1 VKISEF
7 KNAKAVRPELVS
19 ISVDDFEARCRA
31 FVEKPLVR
39 SPVEDEVKDRPG
51 EAENIYR
58 HAETKERGAA
68 FAPVVLKAGTTRKA
82 ANVVEVHAFVADLD
96 DVGDDVVD
104 GILRTLESAGVRHWG
119 WTTFGHG
126 WKHPRGA
133 WRIVVPFAA
142 PVVVEDTPGLWLA
155 VWSRI
160 GEALFRGAVDGS
172 TKDACR
178 LHFYAGA
185 PLIVGTLERGW
196 WENDAPLW
204 TSGGVEVLDPT
215 AIVEDARASLA
226 ATVAANAARPKTSIA
241 AEAMTEAEAV
251 RQWGAATLARE
262 LGKLGAV
269 PDKQKHDALLR
280 TARLLGGYVPHALS
294 EGEVFSSLVGVL
306 GVWRA
311 QGKRVGPQAKD
322 EATIRD
328 GINHGKGD
336 PIWPKSRELDRYL
349 YTLDDVDEEI
359 LARVNEWADRAA
371 AGEDV
376 NADDVEGEDVNDAEG
391 EDEKKTPAGDDAG
404 VRLRLVQGGPDT
416 ARTVEK
422 VSPDIV
428 ADKLWARFAALP
440 GIPGLFARE
449 MEARVDYRQPGL
461 MLGGGLALCSILGMR
476 RFVFEGL
483 TSGIVVCSVA
493 GTSTGKGA
501 PQDLVV
507 AVLKQ
512 TWGAI
517 LGPDDFVS
525 SASFL
530 AGLEEAVKAQ
540 IGQAYV
546 VDEYG
551 PQLKVMLN
559 DHNVAMGALRGALLK
574 ITSANTKTLSFAKP
588 QGQGGGKREMIA
600 PTIVLYGSTTPEA
613 LHDALSSLSTR
624 DGYMGRHVWFTDLSV
639 LPRFNRAVKRGP
651 IDPALVAAVDKAREA
666 HQAWIS
672 RVPSDG
678 VSLYVPDEVTIDPA
692 AAEFLLN
699 FREACDERR
708 RKQTDEM
715 VEGSTGRTAEQAKR
729 IALALAVASDTRGG
743 IPRIDLTIIRLACDI
758 AEHSATVIEKHLA
771 SQAGGADPWERKVA
785 KVRRAV
791 ARLSDRGE
799 ALTRSNLMR
808 SANLGADDVQDVLI
822 FWKESGQEE
831 RYGTAGLLKVKTK
844 APAGA
849 RDGEG

>member
-1 VKISEF
+1 MKISEF

-19 ISVDDFEARCRA
+19 LSVDDFEARCRA
-31 FVEKPLVR
+31 YTQKPLVR

-104 GILRTLESAGVRHWG
+104 GIVRTLDAAGLRFWG

-133 WRIVVPFAA
+133 WRIVVPFAS
-142 PVVVEDTPGLWLA
+142 PVVVEDAPGLWLA
-155 VWSRI
+155 VWSRLS
-160 GEALFRGAVDGS
+160 EALFRGAVDGS
-172 TKDACR
+172 TKDVCR
-178 LHFYAGA
+178 LHFYAAA
-185 PLIVGTLERGW
+185 PLIVGTLERGA
-196 WENDAPLW
+196 WENDPPLW
-204 TSGGVEVLDPT
+204 ISGGAEVFDPS
-215 AIVEDARASLA
+215 AVVDDARASMA
-226 ATVAANAARPKTSIA
+226 ETAKANAARPKAQIA

-251 RQWGAATLARE
+251 RQWGQATLARE
-262 LGKLGAV
+262 LAKLAAV

-311 QGKRVGPQAKD
+311 QGKKVGPQAKD

-328 GINHGKGD
+328 GITHGKGD

-349 YTLDDVDEEI
+349 YDVDDVDPEM
-359 LARVNEWADRAA
+359 LARVNAWADRAA

-376 NADDVEGEDVNDAEG
+376 NVDDDTEDG
-391 EDEKKTPAGDDAG
+391 EKKTPAGDDAG
-404 VRLRLVQGGPDT
+404 VRLRLVQGGSDK
-416 ARTVEK
+416 ARTTEK
-422 VSPDIV
+422 VSPDV
-428 ADKLWARFAALP
+428 TANKLWDRFAALS

-461 MLGGGLALCSILGMR
+461 MLGGGLALCSILAMR

-483 TSGIVVCSVA
+483 TSGVVICSVA

-507 AVLKQ
+507 GVLKQ
-512 TWGAI
+512 TWGAV

-530 AGLEEAVKAQ
+530 SGLEDAVKAQ

-559 DHNVAMGALRGALLK
+559 DRNVALGALRGALLK

-613 LHDALSSLSTR
+613 LHDALSSINTR

-639 LPRFNRAVKRGP
+639 LPRFNRNVKRGV
-651 IDPALVAAVDKAREA
+651 IDPALVAAVDKMREA

-678 VSLYVPDEVTIDPA
+678 VSLYVPDEVTIEPA
-692 AAEFLLN
+692 AADFLLD
-699 FREACDERR
+699 FRERCDERR

-799 ALTRSNLMR
+799 ALTRSNIMR

-822 FWKESGQEE
+822 FWKESGQEA
-831 RYGTAGLLKVKTK
+831 RYGTTGLLKVKTK
-844 APAGA
+844 APGA
-849 RDGEG
+849 KDGEG

>member
-1 VKISEF
+1 MKISEF
-7 KNAKAVRPELVS
+7 KNAKAVRPELLS
-19 ISVDDFEARCRA
+19 LSVDEFEARCRKFA
-31 FVEKPLVR
+31 ERPLVR
-39 SPVEDEVKDRPG
+39 SPVEGDVKDRPG

-58 HAETKERGAA
+58 HAETKESGAA

-104 GILRTLESAGVRHWG
+104 GIVRTLDAAGLRFFG

-133 WRIVVPFAA
+133 WRIVVPFAT
-142 PVVVEDTPGLWLA
+142 PVIVEDAPGLWLA

-160 GEALFRGAVDGS
+160 GEALFRGVVDGS

-178 LHFYAGA
+178 LHFYPAA

-196 WENDAPLW
+196 WENEPPLW
-204 TSGGVEVLDPT
+204 ISGGTEVFDPSAVVEE
-215 AIVEDARASLA
+215 AQASLVETA
-226 ATVAANAARPKTSIA
+226 KANAARPKAPA
-241 AEAMTEAEAV
+241 ADVVTEADAL
-251 RQWGAATLARE
+251 RQWGQATLARE
-262 LGKLGAV
+262 LAKLAAV

-294 EGEVFSSLVGVL
+294 EGDVFSSLVGVL

-311 QGKRVGPQAKD
+311 QGKKVGPQAKD

-349 YTLDDVDEEI
+349 YDVDDVDPEM
-359 LARVNEWADRAA
+359 LARVNAWADRAA

-376 NADDVEGEDVNDAEG
+376 NDEGADDEE
-391 EDEKKTPAGDDAG
+391 EKKTPAGDDAG
-404 VRLRLVQGGPDT
+404 VRLRLVQGGSNET
-416 ARTVEK
+416 RTEHK
-422 VSPDIV
+422 VSPDV
-428 ADKLWARFAALP
+428 TANKLWDRFAALP

-461 MLGGGLALCSILGMR
+461 MLGGGLALCSMLSMR
-476 RFVFEGL
+476 RFTFEGV
-483 TSGIVVCSVA
+483 TSGVVICSVA

-507 AVLKQ
+507 GLLKPV
-512 TWGAI
+512 WNAI

-530 AGLEEAVKAQ
+530 SGLEEATKAQ

-559 DHNVAMGALRGALLK
+559 DRNVALGALRASLLK
-574 ITSANTKTLSFAKP
+574 ITQANTKTLSFAKP

-613 LHDALSSLSTR
+613 LHDALSSMSTR
-624 DGYMGRHVWFTDLSV
+624 DGYMGRHVWFTDLAV
-639 LPRFNRAVKRGP
+639 LPRFNRNVKRGP
-651 IDPALVAAVDKAREA
+651 IDPALVAMVERVRDA

-678 VSLYVPDEVTIDPA
+678 VSLYVPDEVTADA
-692 AAEFLLN
+692 AATEILLD
-699 FREACDERR
+699 FRERCDERR

-743 IPRIDLTIIRLACDI
+743 IPRVDATTAQLACDI
-758 AEHSATVIEKHLA
+758 SEHSAATIEKHLA

-791 ARLSDRGE
+791 ARLHDKGE
-799 ALTRSNLMR
+799 TLTKSTIMR
-808 SANLGADDVQDVLI
+808 SANLSADDVQDVLI
-822 FWKESGQEE
+822 FWKESKQEE
-831 RYGTAGLLKVKTK
+831 RYGTAGVLKMKTK
-844 APAGA
+844 APGA
-849 RDGEG
+849 KDGEG